1 LLGKSLMNA
10 RAHTGQLRT
19 PLLAAA
25 ASALVLHTAA
35 LGLTATR
42 AAVQPL
48 AGTLVRASLPAARQ
62 FLPAARQSVSVR
74 VLRQSVSVTAERVAE
89 VVEQVRR
96 APLLADDAFAQA
108 LALGYALI
116 GEARYAEAESL
127 FGALAEKRPG
137 DPAPIYG
144 GALAVFNLGRVAD
157 AEPLARRAA
166 ASALAEASRARA
178 SGADIRERN
187 ARAADTLVLLAVVL
201 AVRGDEAGALRAA
214 RQATGLAPDN
224 FDAQFTLGRALYGA
238 GDDAGATRAFRAA
251 IALRP
256 ADARARFFLA
266 TTLEH
271 AGDADGAL
279 AAYRELATREPRGA
293 EGHLGAGVLLVKR
306 GGAETDEGMRELERA
321 LEINPD
327 LYEARVTL
335 GRVLVARGRAAEA
348 VAHLNRAALLAPGN
362 PEPHYQLSLAYRRLG
377 RKDDA
382 DAESGIVRRIH
393 ESRRTG
399 GNTPPPKD

>member
-1 LLGKSLMNA
+1 MSA
-10 RAHTGQLRT
+10 RAQTDRLRT
-19 PLLAAA
+19 PLHA
-25 ASALVLHTAA
+25 ASYAHGLHAAVCALVLHASA
-35 LGLTATR
+35 LGLTAP
-42 AAVQPL
+42 V
-48 AGTLVRASLPAARQ
+48 PAY
-62 FLPAARQSVSVR
+62 
-74 VLRQSVSVTAERVAE
+74 RQSVSVTAERVAQ

-96 APLLADDAFAQA
+96 GPLSDDAFAQA

-116 GEARYAEAESL
+116 GEARYAEAERL
-127 FGALAEKRPG
+127 FGALAEKRPR
-137 DPAPIYG
+137 DPAPAYAE
-144 GALAVFNLGRVAD
+144 ALAVFNLGRVAD

-166 ASALAEASRARA
+166 ESALAEASRAR
-178 SGADIRERN
+178 GADERRQNAGAEERRQN

-201 AVRGDEAGALRAA
+201 AVRGDDAGALKAA
-214 RQATGLAPDN
+214 RQATALAPDS

-251 IALRP
+251 VALRP
-256 ADARARFFLA
+256 ADAHALFFLA

-279 AAYRELATREPRGA
+279 AAYRELAAREPRGA
-293 EGHLGAGVLLVKR
+293 EGHLGLGVLLVKR
-306 GGAETDEGMRELERA
+306 GGTETDEGMLELERA

-348 VAHLNRAALLAPGN
+348 VSHLNRAAQLAPGN

-382 DAESGIVRRIH
+382 AAETIIVKRIH
-393 ESRRTG
+393 EARRTG
-399 GNTPPPKD
+399 GNTPTPPKD